1 MWRVITRPQEAS
13 GEIVIDINGL
23 DNLHKIVVMNPK
35 GGCGKTTLATNLA
48 SFYAQRGPTPTLV
61 DCDPQGFSMRWL
73 EKRPATRPTVHGIEA
88 YASEAPLAAQ
98 VKPESS
104 ALIFD
109 LPAAIPNEQFH
120 NYTYTADS
128 ILIPI
133 MPSAVDVYS
142 ATRFIAEL
150 LLNQQL
156 DRREQKLVIVANRV
170 RSNTK
175 SYRMLRSFL
184 TSLEIPMIAVLR
196 DSQNFVHAIAQGIGL
211 CELPSYRTKDDVQQI
226 DVIFTWLRKRRA
238 QIRRLPSTEQ
248 RQGMIAEIAFRR
260 AQDRGFQDGDPLTD
274 WLEAEHELDESL
286 ISSVGG

>member
-1 MWRVITRPQEAS
+1 MIN
-13 GEIVIDINGL
+13 INGL
-23 DNLHKIVVMNPK
+23 DNLHKIVVVNPK
-35 GGCGKTTLATNLA
+35 GGSGKTTLATNLA
-48 SFYAQRGPTPTLV
+48 SICAQRGSTPTLV

-73 EKRPATRPTVHGIEA
+73 EKRPTTRPVVHGIDA
-88 YASEAPLAAQ
+88 YASEEPLAAQ

-109 LPAAIPNEQFH
+109 LPAAIPNEYLH

-150 LLNQQL
+150 LLDQQL
-156 DRREQKLVIVANRV
+156 DRREQRLVIVANRV

-175 SYRMLRSFL
+175 SYQMLKSFL
-184 TSLEIPMIAVLR
+184 TSLEIPLIAVLR
-196 DSQNFVHAIAQGIGL
+196 DSQNFVHAIAQGIGI
-211 CELPSYRTKDDVQQI
+211 CELPYYRNKNDIQQI
-226 DVIFTWLRKRRA
+226 DEIFTWLGRRRA
-238 QIRRLPSTEQ
+238 QMRRRPSTEQ

-260 AQDRGFQDGDPLTD
+260 AQDRGFQGGDPETD
-274 WLEAEHELDESL
+274 WVEAERELNESL
-286 ISSVGG
+286 MSGVGG

>member
-1 MWRVITRPQEAS
+1 VIN
-13 GEIVIDINGL
+13 INGL
-23 DNLHKIVVMNPK
+23 DSLHKIVVMNPK

-48 SFYAQRGPTPTLV
+48 SLYAERDPAPTLV

-88 YASEAPLAAQ
+88 YTSNEPLAAQ

-109 LPAAIPNEQFH
+109 LPAAIPSEQLQNF
-120 NYTYTADS
+120 TYAADS

-142 ATRFIAEL
+142 ATRFIADL
-150 LLNQQL
+150 LVDQQL

-175 SYRMLRSFL
+175 SYQMLRSFL
-184 TSLEIPMIAVLR
+184 ASLDIPMIAVLR
-196 DSQNFVHAIAQGIGL
+196 DCQNYVHAIAQGIGL

-226 DVIFTWLRKRRA
+226 DAIYTWLGRQRA
-238 QIRRLPSTEQ
+238 KVRIFLTTEQ
-248 RQGMIAEIAFRR
+248 RQGMIADIAFQR
-260 AQDRGFQDGDPLTD
+260 AQDRGFEGGDPETD
-274 WLEAEHELDESL
+274 WVEAERELEASL
-286 ISSVGG
+286 MSGADGL